1 MKVEWKGPVSGV
13 HWCEAGLLLLSVTEQ
28 RNGWLIIVDN
38 ADTGSAHAFEDG
50 FVGTLDEAKT
60 RAIQTGMEC
69 VGPFVDAARAEER
82 EACVRELEALADQVR
97 TQLDATSTIALVDR
111 GELLAQRAMLSKA
124 VSVVRARSK
133 GGA

>member
-1 MKVEWKGPVSGV
+1 MKFEWKGPVSGV
-13 HWCEAGLLLLSVTEQ
+13 HWCEAGRLLLSVTEQ

-50 FVGTLDEAKT
+50 FVGTLDEAKA

-82 EACVRELEALADQVR
+82 EACAKIVDQLAIEASSSWHRHQEVLR
-97 TQLDATSTIALVDR
+97 DAAAAI
-111 GELLAQRAMLSKA
+111 
-124 VSVVRARSK
+124 RARSK
-133 GGA
+133 ESKP

>member
-1 MKVEWKGPVSGV
+1 MKFEWKGPVSGV
-13 HWCEAGLLLLSVTEQ
+13 HWCETGLLLLSVTEQ

-38 ADTGSAHAFEDG
+38 ADTGAVCASEDG

-82 EACVRELEALADQVR
+82 EACAR
-97 TQLDATSTIALVDR
+97 LVDQ
-111 GELLAQRAMLSKA
+111 LAIKA
-124 VSVVRARSK
+124 SSSWHRHQEVLRDASAAIRARSK
-133 GGA
+133 EPKP

>member
-82 EACVRELEALADQVR
+82 EACASEVRKLADKRASLAENSDTPEFYSGQAAALR
-97 TQLDATSTIALVDR
+97 IA
-111 GELLAQRAMLSKA
+111 EEAI
-124 VSVVRARSK
+124 RARSK
-133 GGA
+133 ESKP